1 MQLWQLVAIIV
12 GLLGV
17 MTVVISLI
25 LRAHKQPKNDAKMQA
40 AEAAQK
46 AEADIEH
53 IFDDAFR
60 EELRNR
66 GRLYFE
72 KIIGENA
79 MFLQQDLRLTASQL
93 NEYMKQ
99 EISKTLQEE
108 FKKYE
113 ESITDAQQVAI
124 KSIDKTRDT
133 IEQQRQVLSKQ
144 LEDELKAEKERYMQR
159 FEKNMAEI
167 VNHYILAAV
176 GNQISLDDQ
185 LDYILSDLEA
195 SKKEIIDDI
204 KTGA

>member
-1 MQLWQLVAIIV
+1 VELWQLIAIV
-12 GLLGV
+12 TGLLIV
-17 MTVVISLI
+17 MIGGIFVVFAL
-25 LRAHKQPKNDAKMQA
+25 HKKKMVTPKDTEKQTK
-40 AEAAQK
+40 K
-46 AEADIEH
+46 AEEDIEH

-99 EISKTLQEE
+99 EISKSLREE

-124 KSIDKTRDT
+124 HSIEKTRET
-133 IEQQRQVLSKQ
+133 IEQQREVLSKQ
-144 LEDELKAEKERYMQR
+144 LEAELQEEKTRYMAR

-167 VNHYILAAV
+167 INHYILAAV
-176 GNQISLDDQ
+176 GDQISLDDQ
-185 LDYILSDLEA
+185 LEYILSDLES
-195 SKKEIIDDI
+195 SKKEILDDI

>member
-1 MQLWQLVAIIV
+1 MI
-12 GLLGV
+12 GV
-17 MTVVISLI
+17 ILLI
-25 LRAHKQPKNDAKMQA
+25 LRAHKPKVDGGKITAEQAK
-40 AEAAQK
+40 K
-46 AEADIEH
+46 AEEDIEH
-53 IFDDAFR
+53 IFDEAFR

-113 ESITDAQQVAI
+113 QSITDAQQVAI
-124 KSIDKTRDT
+124 HSIDKTREM
-133 IEQQRQVLSKQ
+133 IEQQREVLSKQ
-144 LEDELKAEKERYMQR
+144 LEDELAQEKDRYMSR

-167 VNHYILAAV
+167 INHYILAAV
-176 GNQISLDDQ
+176 GDQISLDDQ
-185 LDYILSDLEA
+185 LEYILSDLEA

>member
-1 MQLWQLVAIIV
+1 MELWQLIAIV
-12 GLLGV
+12 TGLLIV
-17 MTVVISLI
+17 MIGGIFVVFAL
-25 LRAHKQPKNDAKMQA
+25 HKKKMVTPKDTEKQTK
-40 AEAAQK
+40 K
-46 AEADIEH
+46 AEEDIEH

-99 EISKTLQEE
+99 EISKSLREE

-124 KSIDKTRDT
+124 HSIEKTRET
-133 IEQQRQVLSKQ
+133 IEQQREVLSKQ
-144 LEDELKAEKERYMQR
+144 LEAELQEEKTRYMAR

-167 VNHYILAAV
+167 INHYILAAV
-176 GNQISLDDQ
+176 GDQISLDDQ
-185 LDYILSDLEA
+185 LEYILSDLES
-195 SKKEIIDDI
+195 SKKEILDDI

>member
-1 MQLWQLVAIIV
+1 
-12 GLLGV
+12 